1 MQCFQLFFPIQKIE
15 RLAVIDHIITVPAIV
30 FHWKYLPVP
39 VFQTPLFRHTFAAVQ
54 RLMNTSC
61 CYHHGI
67 TSIDQLNT
75 VCRRD
80 FFQFS
85 GIQFQRIRLPDSS
98 CISPVFSAPFIKGI
112 DIMIGYHPF
121 QQVIFLQKC
130 IFFQIPDHISVCIK
144 FFPEIQSLLVAF
156 SGLFPEYNRQHHI
169 CFHSFCMNL
178 PDVLLQMV
186 FQRLCFKINRFHTR
200 FFTVFLHIR

>member
-1 MQCFQLFFPIQKIE
+1 
-15 RLAVIDHIITVPAIV
+15 
-30 FHWKYLPVP
+30 
-39 VFQTPLFRHTFAAVQ
+39 
-54 RLMNTSC
+54 MNTSC